1 MAILHSDTLC
11 GHFGHTDCKLNVPF
25 FVSVIIPTY
34 NRAKQTLTATE
45 SVLRQAR
52 GPEKV
57 IGIDD
62 GSPEDCRQK
71 LIRNL
76 TKYPVQLVLRVH
88 SGHPGRVRNTGM
100 PRVETTQVTFLDSDD
115 FWLPGK
121 LAIQQ
126 EIALSGIRARG
137 SGCILVGSGPGID
150 LLGGH
155 NVMT

>member
-1 MAILHSDTLC
+1 MSL
-11 GHFGHTDCKLNVPF
+11 F

-57 IGIDD
+57 IGVDD
-62 GSPEDCRQK
+62 GSPEDCRQE

-100 PRVETTQVTFLDSDD
+100 PRVETTQVAFLDSDD
-115 FWLPGK
+115 FWLPGETSHPARDRSLWNSEHGGQDAFL
-121 LAIQQ
+121 LAP
-126 EIALSGIRARG
+126 ARVSTCWG
-137 SGCILVGSGPGID
+137 GPQCDD
-150 LLGGH
+150 LTPLF
-155 NVMT
+155 